1 MYLYKN
7 GIRLIKEILFKLT
20 YNGGTKEEI
29 ERLKEI
35 LRFEN
40 NGITGMSLLNSL
52 FTVYNIKIDTNYE
65 NHFCDD
71 IDDDDDEI
79 YFYENYDTYD
89 ILSVLEQWY
98 INNNND
104 IKDKRSVKYIFKTIE
119 MKNKKHRIINFYNF
133 VDGIKE
139 KYNLQKPENT
149 IVFVNTLSDR
159 IMEERYNSYYRV
171 IDDQD
176 LRDIILYCFRDL
188 KFDEVEFFSN
198 LKYFCSYKECKL
210 GIYVFRSMVDELKKK
225 YTMNEIYNIFIKW
238 YNNEL
243 FNNLMLTDIDE
254 LFYYYLNKKININK
268 HKTKIINKIKEL
280 VDNKQNVLMI
290 GDTCYIMNRDLITK
304 IVDEIDFWF

>member
-20 YNGGTKEEI
+20 YNGWTKEEI

-35 LRFEN
+35 LTFEN

-71 IDDDDDEI
+71 VDEDDDEVD
-79 YFYENYDTYD
+79 FYENYDKYD

-159 IMEERYNSYYRV
+159 IMEERYNPYYEV

-176 LRDIILYCFRDL
+176 LRDVILYCFRDL
-188 KFDEVEFFSN
+188 KFDEVEFFFKS
-198 LKYFCSYKECKL
+198 
-210 GIYVFRSMVDELKKK
+210 
-225 YTMNEIYNIFIKW
+225 
-238 YNNEL
+238 
-243 FNNLMLTDIDE
+243 
-254 LFYYYLNKKININK
+254 
-268 HKTKIINKIKEL
+268 
-280 VDNKQNVLMI
+280 
-290 GDTCYIMNRDLITK
+290 
-304 IVDEIDFWF
+304 